1 MSDFSEMFF
10 AKVWEKERIL
20 RSLVYGN
27 HSQKLA
33 LKVISLHAVSN
44 TSVIIVFLFSAV
56 ASGSVR
62 SVLCSNLQSIVL
74 TIFKNLDSDALFGVR
89 RLQRQPILALRLQRF
104 ATSLARLLLTPCSR
118 VGENTRVE
126 VDTRILFAVL
136 LITGAPFSWAKS
148 VLWLPGFRSIS
159 CWIMCITEM
168 KL

>member
-44 TSVIIVFLFSAV
+44 TSVIVFLFSAV
-56 ASGSVR
+56 ASSSVR

-104 ATSLARLLLTPCSR
+104 TTSLARLLLTPCSP
-118 VGENTRVE
+118 VGDNTRVE